1 MSLTCEGTTNLLAK
15 VTAPFYNYNMGDRGE
30 GRGVLLEWDN
40 LGWEWE
46 GGLYFKSEGMSSV

>member
-1 MSLTCEGTTNLLAK
+1 
-15 VTAPFYNYNMGDRGE
+15 MGDRGE